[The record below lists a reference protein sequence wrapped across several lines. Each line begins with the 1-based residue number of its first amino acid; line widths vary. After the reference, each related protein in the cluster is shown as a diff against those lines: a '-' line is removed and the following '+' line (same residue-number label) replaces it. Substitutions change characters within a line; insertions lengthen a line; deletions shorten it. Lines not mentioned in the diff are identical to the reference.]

1 MIHATG
7 STPQG
12 ESQILKYIA
21 HRAPAP
27 RFPTEFRARF
37 RELLRW
43 RRDVRH
49 FRTDP
54 LPVGLVDE
62 LLDLACLAPS
72 VGNAQP
78 WRFVSVDDPANRTA
92 IITNYEAANREAL
105 AGYGGERAQL
115 YAGLKLAGLREAPR
129 HFAVFC
135 DVETEQGQ
143 GLGRRTMPETL
154 LYSTVL
160 AIHTLWLAGRIHG
173 VGLGWVSIL
182 DPDAATAT
190 LNVPETWRFVAYL
203 CLGWPVEEHD
213 TPELERTGW
222 QARAEICRQVLQR

>member
-1 MIHATG
+1 M
-7 STPQG
+7 
-12 ESQILKYIA
+12 KYIA

-78 WRFVSVDDPANRTA
+78 WRFVTVDDPANRAA
-92 IITNYEAANREAL
+92 IVTNFETANREAL

-115 YAGLKLAGLREAPR
+115 YASLKLAGLREAPR

-135 DVETEQGQ
+135 DTETEQGQ

-173 VGLGWVSIL
+173 VGLGWISIL
-182 DPDAATAT
+182 DPEAATAT
-190 LNVPETWRFVAYL
+190 LKVPGTWRFVAYL
-203 CLGWPVEEHD
+203 CLGWPAEEHD

-222 QARAEICRQVLQR
+222 QARAEVCRQVLQR

>member
-1 MIHATG
+1 MIHAA
-7 STPQG
+7 G
-12 ESQILKYIA
+12 ETQALKYIA

-78 WRFVSVDDPANRTA
+78 WRFVSVDDPANRA
-92 IITNYEAANREAL
+92 AVIANYEAANREAL

-135 DVETEQGQ
+135 DVATEQGQ

-182 DPDAATAT
+182 DPDAVTAT
-190 LNVPETWRFVAYL
+190 LDVPGTWRFVAYL
-203 CLGWPVEEHD
+203 CLGWPVAEHD

-222 QARAEICRQVLQR
+222 QARAENCRQVLQR

>member
-1 MIHATG
+1 M
-7 STPQG
+7 
-12 ESQILKYIA
+12 KYIA

-78 WRFVSVDDPANRTA
+78 WRFVSVDDPANRA
-92 IITNYEAANREAL
+92 AVIANYEAANREAL
-105 AGYGGERAQL
+105 TGYGGERAQL

-222 QARAEICRQVLQR
+222 QARAETCRQVLQR